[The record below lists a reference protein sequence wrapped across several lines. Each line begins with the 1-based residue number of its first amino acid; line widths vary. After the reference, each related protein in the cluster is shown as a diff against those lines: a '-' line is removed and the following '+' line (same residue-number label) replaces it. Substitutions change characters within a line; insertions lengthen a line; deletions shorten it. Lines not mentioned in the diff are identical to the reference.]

1 MKKLIPFLLSGSLAF
16 AAGIP
21 TQRTVIGD
29 YIEARTADVFTGPC
43 FANSEGGLVGELA
56 VFGWKIDKGSWQG
69 VELDGLSVV
78 GAVKAKATLGD
89 VYHPYYP
96 AKAVLIVDDKATPEQ
111 RIALRSFAQK
121 MGGELLSDIVR
132 VEYQP
137 IDLAFK
143 NNDLHSMQ
151 ATLTAGSLAKIQTRA
166 LNEGDHLC
174 RNEEVW
180 YEPLSKVNHA
190 MPVYALAHNFKGQGL
205 GTTWSSPEKRSAFVG
220 NFAVPSE

>member
-1 MKKLIPFLLSGSLAF
+1 MKKLIPFILSTSLCF

-21 TQRTVIGD
+21 AQRTVIGD
-29 YIEARTADVFTGPC
+29 YIEARTADVFTGAC

-56 VFGWKIDKGSWQG
+56 VFGWKVDKGSWQG
-69 VELDGLSVV
+69 VDLDGLSVV
-78 GAVKAKATLGD
+78 GAVKAAATLGD

-96 AKAVLIVDDKATPEQ
+96 AKAVLIVDERATPEQ
-111 RIALRSFAQK
+111 RIALRGFAQK

-137 IDLAFK
+137 IDLTFK

-174 RNEEVW
+174 RNEEIW
-180 YEPLSKVNHA
+180 YEPLTKTTHS

-205 GTTWSSPEKRSAFVG
+205 GTTWSSPEKRSAFLG

>member
-1 MKKLIPFLLSGSLAF
+1 MKKLIPFLLCTSFGF

-21 TQRTVIGD
+21 AQRIVIGD

-56 VFGWKIDKGSWQG
+56 VFGWKIEKGSWQG
-69 VELDGLSVV
+69 VDLDGLAVV
-78 GAVKAKATLGD
+78 GAVKANATLGD
-89 VYHPYYP
+89 VYHNYYP
-96 AKAVLIVDDKATPEQ
+96 AKAVLIVDEKASPEQ
-111 RIALRSFAQK
+111 RIALRGFAQK
-121 MGGELLSDIVR
+121 MGGQLLSDIVR

-143 NNDLHSMQ
+143 NNDMHSMQ

-166 LNEGDHLC
+166 LNENDHLC
-174 RNEEVW
+174 RNEEIW
-180 YEPLSKVNHA
+180 YEPLSKLSHS
-190 MPVYALAHNFKGQGL
+190 MPAYALAHNFKGQGL
-205 GTTWSSPEKRSAFVG
+205 GTTWSSPEKRSAFIG